1 MPPLMASAKD
11 GQAHKE
17 KYFDTSRKILLQ
29 EMLIYHMKAL
39 ALTVQKFL
47 ARLKFQK
54 MGQTQRSRSQCNK

>member
-29 EMLIYHMKAL
+29 EMLIYHRKAL
-39 ALTVQKFL
+39 ARTVQKFL
-47 ARLKFQK
+47 ARLKI
-54 MGQTQRSRSQCNK
+54 

>member
-1 MPPLMASAKD
+1 MASAKD

-47 ARLKFQK
+47 ARLKFQRG
-54 MGQTQRSRSQCNK
+54 GQNDSDRILE